1 MSQSAPHSVSDG
13 VFHLTPTQEHVL
25 ALLSAGSTMTAAAE
39 SAGIHRN
46 TIMNWRR
53 NSWIFR
59 QILLG
64 ACQEK
69 AIFWQEQA
77 EQLAASAIATIRAIL
92 DDPAAPAGV
101 RLKAALAILDK
112 AATPPPPEKMPI
124 DAVIPAEDLP
134 QPPLEPQP
142 EPDTPRPVVPS
153 QNVHK
158 NAQSLPSQISS
169 SCRNVTLRGIYG
181 GIRKLAQKV
190 KNPPAM
196 APAAG
201 PLSSLAPT
209 RLN

>member
-77 EQLAASAIATIRAIL
+77 EQLAASAIATFVFLI
-92 DDPAAPAGV
+92 
-101 RLKAALAILDK
+101 
-112 AATPPPPEKMPI
+112 E
-124 DAVIPAEDLP
+124 
-134 QPPLEPQP
+134 
-142 EPDTPRPVVPS
+142 
-153 QNVHK
+153 
-158 NAQSLPSQISS
+158 
-169 SCRNVTLRGIYG
+169 
-181 GIRKLAQKV
+181 
-190 KNPPAM
+190 
-196 APAAG
+196 
-201 PLSSLAPT
+201 
-209 RLN
+209 